1 VRPPNLW
8 NEVARIAAVACTYW
22 DQMSRGPGHIQR
34 RLLELFEKDPG
45 AYRTAFSLA
54 TALYQVKPDD
64 DGVLLVTDAQLSAV
78 GSALASLSRQG
89 KIRRDGFRS
98 DGRQEWT
105 LSDGAPD
112 RLSLRRLILMQQW
125 PNSGRG
131 AARRVLCWKK

>member
-1 VRPPNLW
+1 LRPPNLW
-8 NEVARIAAVACTYW
+8 NQVARIAAVARTYW
-22 DQMSRGPGHIQR
+22 DQMSRGPGHIQW

-45 AYRTAFSLA
+45 AYRTAFTLA
-54 TALYQVKPDD
+54 TVLYQVKPDD

-78 GSALASLSRQG
+78 RSALAGLSRQG

-98 DGRQEWT
+98 DGSQEWT

-125 PNSGRG
+125 SDRSSRSSCSSLPS
-131 AARRVLCWKK
+131 